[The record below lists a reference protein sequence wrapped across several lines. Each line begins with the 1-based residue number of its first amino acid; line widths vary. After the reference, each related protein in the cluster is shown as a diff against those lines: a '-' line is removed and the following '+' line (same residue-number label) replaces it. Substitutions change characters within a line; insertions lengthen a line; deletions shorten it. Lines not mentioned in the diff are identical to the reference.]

1 VAGTPLPLAVKQ
13 GKQYRRRG
21 LYCQENEFQQGGTKP
36 SYLFRELL
44 NQDAKRSKLANGLR

>member
-1 VAGTPLPLAVKQ
+1 M
-13 GKQYRRRG
+13 G